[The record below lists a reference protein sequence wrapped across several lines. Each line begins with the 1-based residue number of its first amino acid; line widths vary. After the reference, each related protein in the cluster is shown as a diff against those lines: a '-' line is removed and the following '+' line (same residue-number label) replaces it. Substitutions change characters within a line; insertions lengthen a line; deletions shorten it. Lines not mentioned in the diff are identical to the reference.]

1 MENNKIIC
9 SNCEKE
15 LKATDKFCTSCG
27 TKNEAFSQEVFKETA
42 DADIAVKAVVN
53 EVKKPKSKKKLFIGL
68 AVAAAVLL
76 VFSLAAPSLYAA
88 IFPSQ
93 YVKSVIGNTFK
104 SFEKDNKKFGEVP
117 TLSSLFGDSGQNS
130 EKELYLKIDSV
141 NSNQSLTDLSSLADY
156 GARLKMQSNKDNTV
170 ANFNLV
176 LLEDKNEIVG
186 GTVYYD
192 KDKIALEMPKLFKDI
207 LGIKIEKDNSSESGM
222 NNGNYQSFDEFNN
235 MIESASEL
243 LESSNDIKGIYT
255 ELALEYTDKFTDL
268 VVFEKNKS
276 YKGVYTATIS
286 GDDLVSLVK
295 DFLIELYD
303 NEQFKEY
310 LASSMYLSEGSYYD
324 KDYYIDMVENTVLS
338 LPDEID
344 YMLEDVEIGDLIINA
359 EIEKNTM
366 KSLDVSID
374 LASYGESFKIK
385 YIMNYIDEKDKHG
398 IDFDLKLGSFGN
410 YESLNGSVRYIKEGK
425 NLKRDISL
433 NSDLSNFDADMSFNV
448 SETVKD
454 NKQYEYLLTAKIND
468 GYEDVKVEFETLGT
482 YKNKNRI
489 DYENI
494 NLFLSVNGETVNL
507 KLSGYV
513 SNTKIK
519 SVNTVDSEKIT
530 YLNELDEQDFENLY
544 EEIMMNIYMIIRNFG
559 GLI

>member
-1 MENNKIIC
+1 MENDKIIC

-15 LKATDKFCTSCG
+15 LKATEKFCKSCG
-27 TKNEAFSQEVFKETA
+27 TKNEAFSQEVLNESA
-42 DADIAVKAVVN
+42 DADIAVKAAVD

-68 AVAAAVLL
+68 AVAAVVLL
-76 VFSLAAPSLYAA
+76 VFSLAAPSLYAV

-93 YVKSVIGNTFK
+93 YAKSVIGNTFK
-104 SFEKDNKKFGEVP
+104 DFEKDNKKFGEVP

-141 NSNQSLTDLSSLADY
+141 NANQSLMDLSSFADY

-170 ANFNLV
+170 ANFNLA

-192 KDKIALEMPKLFKDI
+192 KEKLALEVPKLFEDI
-207 LGIKIEKDNSSESGM
+207 LGIKIEKDNSSKSDM

-235 MIESASEL
+235 MIESVSEL
-243 LESSNDIKGIYT
+243 LESSNDIKSIYT
-255 ELALEYTDKFTDL
+255 ELALEYTDKFNDL
-268 VVFEKNKS
+268 VVFQKNKS

-310 LASSMYLSEGSYYD
+310 LAASMYLSEGSYYD
-324 KDYYIDMVENTVLS
+324 KDYYIDMVENNVLS
-338 LPDEID
+338 LSDEID
-344 YMLEDVEIGDLIINA
+344 YMLEDVEIGDLIINI

-366 KSLDVSID
+366 KSLDASID
-374 LASYGESFKIK
+374 VASYGESFKIK

-398 IDFDLKLGSFGN
+398 IDFNLKFGSFGN

-425 NLKRDISL
+425 DLKRNVSL
-433 NSDLSNFDADMSFNV
+433 DSDFSNIGSDMSFSI
-448 SETVKD
+448 SETIKD

-468 GYEDVKVEFETLGT
+468 GYEDVKLEFETLGT
-482 YKNKNRI
+482 YKNKTRI

-494 NLFLSVNGETVNL
+494 SLFVSVDGETVNL
-507 KLSGYV
+507 KLSGYA